1 MKNPA
6 LRCAVTALLFLG
18 WCPAHAADSYWYS
31 GLGIGYSRIQLYPAD
46 FTDLTPGVSFES
58 KKEFDAGF
66 KGFIGHQIDRNWAAE
81 LSYVSLGK
89 FSYKDTNGLVTREA
103 EYKVTG
109 WGFSVLPAINFT
121 DNLSL
126 YGRLGGFFSQTR
138 TTIRNDKFAVGV
150 VNGGTQSDE
159 VNFLTGVGVQ
169 YFFGGDSGV
178 RIEFENF
185 GKVGSTCSANVT
197 NCTGRANAKMI
208 SVNAIFA
215 F

>member
-1 MKNPA
+1 MTKPA
-6 LRCAVTALLFLG
+6 LRCAVAALLFSG
-18 WCPAHAADSYWYS
+18 WCAAHAADSDWYT
-31 GLGIGYSRIQLYPAD
+31 GVGVGYSRIQFYPVD
-46 FTDLTPGVSFES
+46 FTDPTPGVTFDS
-58 KKEFDAGF
+58 KKQFDAGF
-66 KGFIGHQIDRNWAAE
+66 KGFLGYQIARNWAAE

-89 FSYKDTNGLVTREA
+89 FRFSDTNGAVTRDA
-103 EYKVTG
+103 IYKVTG
-109 WGFSVLPAINFT
+109 WGISALPTIHFT

-138 TTIRNDKFAVGV
+138 TTIYNANFVVGSN
-150 VNGGTQSDE
+150 NGGTQTDE
-159 VNFLTGVGVQ
+159 VNFLTGMGVQ

-185 GKVGSTCSANVT
+185 GKVGTECSQSTSS
-197 NCTGRANAKMI
+197 CTGRANAKML